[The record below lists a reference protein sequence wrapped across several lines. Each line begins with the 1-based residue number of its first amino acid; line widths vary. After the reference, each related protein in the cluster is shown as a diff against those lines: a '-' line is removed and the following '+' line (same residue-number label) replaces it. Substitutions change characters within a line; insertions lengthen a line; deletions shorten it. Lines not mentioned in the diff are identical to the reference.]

1 MKITF
6 IGLGIMGSRM
16 ASHLLKEGIELT
28 VYNRSNGPAKA
39 LEAFGAR
46 AAKSVEEA
54 VRDAEI
60 VFSMLSKPEVVEKL
74 MIEQALPSM
83 KSGTIWIDCSTVNP
97 SFTQKAHQKAE
108 EFSIRYLEAPVAG
121 TKPQAEAGELVFFVG
136 GDTATLNDI
145 QECLQYMGSKVMHL
159 GAVSKGASFK
169 MLINMMLGMSMVAF
183 SESVKLGEAL
193 GFDVNMLLN
202 LIPNL
207 PVSAPFLKMKAE
219 MMKEDDYETQFPLE
233 LLYKDLHLAM
243 VTASEKE
250 LSLPFTNTAKEVYSE
265 GVEGGLGRKDM
276 IAIHE
281 IN

>member
-108 EFSIRYLEAPVAG
+108 EFFIRYLEAPVAG

>member
-108 EFSIRYLEAPVAG
+108 EFFIRYLEAPVAG

-207 PVSAPFLKMKAE
+207 PVSAPFLKTKAE